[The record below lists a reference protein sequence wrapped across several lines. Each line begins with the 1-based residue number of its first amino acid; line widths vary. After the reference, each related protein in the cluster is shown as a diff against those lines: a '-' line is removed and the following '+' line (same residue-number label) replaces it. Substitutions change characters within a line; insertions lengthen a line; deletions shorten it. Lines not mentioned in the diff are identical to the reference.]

1 MMIPSTQEPHPHL
14 QGGGVD
20 VGHVQ
25 VRPEIFKSYLKPD
38 WFRFELSFFYSSEDS
53 GSADWP
59 WCAVF
64 SSQEMA
70 LLEQNED
77 LHYYYQDGYHY
88 NISRQMTGVLLGD
101 LLGMA
106 VTSKGKKSSVKAFL
120 YRPFKGLDATICS
133 TYDTMTMTG

>member
-1 MMIPSTQEPHPHL
+1 M
-14 QGGGVD
+14 
-20 VGHVQ
+20 
-25 VRPEIFKSYLKPD
+25 
-38 WFRFELSFFYSSEDS
+38 SFFYSSEDS

-64 SSQEMA
+64 SSREMA

-106 VTSKGKKSSVKAFL
+106 GTSTTVFVKVGSRQRAKKIMRLGLFVQAFHL
-120 YRPFKGLDATICS
+120 
-133 TYDTMTMTG
+133 